1 MVTEKFYVGYT
12 EINKNFKL
20 SNVALLNYFQ
30 DITTI
35 HGKLAGDS
43 LKDTDYGWF
52 LTAYHVKVFNRPD
65 YENWFNLSTWSRDI
79 KGFIASRE
87 FEIKDNQGNLQVSAI
102 SNWVRINKHT
112 QKIERVSPE
121 IASAYGKE
129 NNSATFSDS
138 WIAKIQQPDK
148 FDFET
153 KITIDRN
160 YIDIHKHVNNVS
172 YLKLAELVLPESV
185 YNNSESNEFDILY
198 KKAIRCGET
207 ISCGYTETNEY
218 YIVTMMSND
227 KSELCAIV
235 RLYKNK

>member
-12 EINKNFKL
+12 EINNEFKL

-52 LTAYHVKVFNRPD
+52 LTAYHVKVFKRPE
-65 YENWFNLSTWSRDI
+65 YENWFNLSTWSREI

-87 FEIKDNQGNLQVSAI
+87 FEIKDNAGNSQVSAI

-129 NNSATFSDS
+129 NNSNIFADP
-138 WIAKIQQPDK
+138 WISKIQTPGN

-153 KITIDRN
+153 KIQVNRN
-160 YIDIHKHVNNVS
+160 YIDVHKHVNNVS

-185 YNNSESNEFDILY
+185 YNGSESNEFDILY
-198 KKAIRCGET
+198 KKAVRCGEVIT
-207 ISCGYTETNEY
+207 CQYLETDEY
-218 YIVTMMSND
+218 YIITIKNED

-235 RLYKNK
+235 RLYKK